1 MIKKN
6 NVFYWSGSQLVN
18 GQGTIV
24 GAQNISAADMLQAV
38 NNLTNQSAKFRS
50 IMQDIENKGFHLYIN
65 AYDGTKSPVQGG
77 NQFQRPDIYARA
89 ADTSS
94 PTGVHPKLFRS

>member
-1 MIKKN
+1 MIKKD

-38 NNLTNQSAKFRS
+38 NNLTNQSVNF
-50 IMQDIENKGFHLYIN
+50 
-65 AYDGTKSPVQGG
+65 
-77 NQFQRPDIYARA
+77 
-89 ADTSS
+89 
-94 PTGVHPKLFRS
+94 